1 VDPDP
6 AAVAQVAARAGIT
19 ARFASI
25 DALVKETAVD
35 AVVLATPP
43 HFLYE
48 TALVALAAGKH
59 VLAEKPIGIDE
70 KEAAQ
75 LEEAVARAGV
85 CYMAGYS
92 FRFCAAL
99 QQVQALLRAGA
110 IGELVSVMGSI
121 GVAPMP
127 SGWFASPATGG
138 GPLLYV
144 GSHLVDEILWFVQA
158 SPSEVTARIRYRNDT
173 HADETATFQMRF
185 ANGITAQCLV
195 TQAADG
201 FLNNLDLYGR
211 AGRISLRGVDY
222 LNYAVEVVS
231 EVLPAYAQP
240 THIRPRIWGDPKM
253 AMLSAELD
261 AFAQAIHTQSPP
273 PITVSDGRRVLQVLD
288 AVIQSER
295 SGERVRLG

>member
-1 VDPDP
+1 
-6 AAVAQVAARAGIT
+6 
-19 ARFASI
+19 
-25 DALVKETAVD
+25 
-35 AVVLATPP
+35 
-43 HFLYE
+43 
-48 TALVALAAGKH
+48 
-59 VLAEKPIGIDE
+59 
-70 KEAAQ
+70 
-75 LEEAVARAGV
+75 
-85 CYMAGYS
+85 MAGYS

-99 QQVQALLRAGA
+99 QQVQALLHAGG
-110 IGELVSVMGSI
+110 IGELVSVLGSI
-121 GVAPMP
+121 GVAPMS

-144 GSHLVDEILWFVQA
+144 GSHLVDEILWFVNDTA
-158 SPSEVTARIRYRNDT
+158 SEVTANVRYRSDT

-185 ANGITAQCLV
+185 ANGVTAQCLV

-201 FLNNLDLYGR
+201 FFNNLELYGR

-231 EVLPAYAQP
+231 ELLPAYAQP

-261 AFAQAIHTQSPP
+261 AYAQAIHTQSPP

-288 AVIQSER
+288 AVIRSER
-295 SGERVRLG
+295 SGEPVRIG